1 MRARMFHA
9 LRYFPQIASSIA
21 SSGVAAEYV
30 AIKNCSSSIMEFMI
44 RLIRRAHSNLYLVAH
59 LDGHID
65 MQLMISISSHGL
77 A

>member
-1 MRARMFHA
+1 MCARMFHA

-44 RLIRRAHSNLYLVAH
+44 RLIRRAHSNLYFVAH
-59 LDGHID
+59 LDRHID
-65 MQLMISISSHGL
+65 VQLMIGINSQGL